1 MCSAFVFC
9 QPSMK
14 RLLLAMAQT
23 WSRHACQAWLSC
35 DKVIQLHGFEPLE
48 LGLHSKLLEDPAP
61 EQAHFKYQSTSI
73 MTLPS
78 QGFYLVAEWLHFTSF
93 GITLSTT
100 RCPTS
105 SGTCNGFGFGIRQLE
120 NGEGIANEGG
130 VREPKPLFVHCPSRA
145 ASVPCTRV
153 VFVGI
158 QLGGSGQ
165 TNIWKL
171 QCDKWPVAL
180 VAVSWFKMC
189 SNQPVSHNRRNLR
202 QSIHRQ
208 LLFLIYASTQL
219 LVRPFLVFF

>member
-1 MCSAFVFC
+1 
-9 QPSMK
+9 
-14 RLLLAMAQT
+14 MAQT
-23 WSRHACQAWLSC
+23 WSRHACQAWLPC
-35 DKVIQLHGFEPLE
+35 DIVIQLHGFEPLE

-78 QGFYLVAEWLHFTSF
+78 QGYYLVAEWLHFTRC

-120 NGEGIANEGG
+120 NGEGIANEGACANQN
-130 VREPKPLFVHCPSRA
+130 HCSSTARHRA

-158 QLGGSGQ
+158 QLGGSEQ

-180 VAVSWFKMC
+180 VAVSLFKMC

>member
-1 MCSAFVFC
+1 MVSVLGSDNWRMAKGSPTRGACANQNHCSSTA
-9 QPSMK
+9 
-14 RLLLAMAQT
+14 
-23 WSRHACQAWLSC
+23 RH
-35 DKVIQLHGFEPLE
+35 
-48 LGLHSKLLEDPAP
+48 
-61 EQAHFKYQSTSI
+61 
-73 MTLPS
+73 
-78 QGFYLVAEWLHFTSF
+78 
-93 GITLSTT
+93 
-100 RCPTS
+100 
-105 SGTCNGFGFGIRQLE
+105 
-120 NGEGIANEGG
+120 
-130 VREPKPLFVHCPSRA
+130 RA

-158 QLGGSGQ
+158 QLGGSEQ

-219 LVRPFLVFF
+219 LVGHFWCSFDMRHQPVVQSSEGHCQCQASLVCQST

>member
-23 WSRHACQAWLSC
+23 WSRHACQAWLPC

-78 QGFYLVAEWLHFTSF
+78 QGFYLVAEWLHFTRF

-120 NGEGIANEGG
+120 NGEEIANEGG
-130 VREPKPLFVHCPSRA
+130 VREPKPRFVHCPSPCRLGSLSPGRLRRHPVGRLGADKYLEA
-145 ASVPCTRV
+145 A
-153 VFVGI
+153 
-158 QLGGSGQ
+158 
-165 TNIWKL
+165 
-171 QCDKWPVAL
+171 
-180 VAVSWFKMC
+180 M
-189 SNQPVSHNRRNLR
+189 
-202 QSIHRQ
+202 
-208 LLFLIYASTQL
+208 
-219 LVRPFLVFF
+219 